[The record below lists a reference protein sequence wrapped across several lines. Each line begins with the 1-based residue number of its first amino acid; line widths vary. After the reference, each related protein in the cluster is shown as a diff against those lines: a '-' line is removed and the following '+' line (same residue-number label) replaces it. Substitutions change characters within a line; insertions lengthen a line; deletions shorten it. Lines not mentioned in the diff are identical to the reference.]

1 MGLLSRIFNTKT
13 NEIGIAA
20 ENKETNVIRH
30 YKEKY
35 EKMQKEGKKIDWREY
50 EKSIDAGW
58 PYPVAT
64 ERERESI
71 ESIDKQVLRKHAIN
85 ISSILRIYKSGC
97 MEEENDTGLT
107 AWRDE
112 EKVNYWKNV
121 LIEGAANG
129 DRTFQAA
136 LASSFDRVDGLIGG
150 WLTEAEKQQFIDL
163 YEQDLIADA
172 EAGDADA
179 MYAVAEFC
187 MGKADGVNEYRKMM
201 AEEAMNKGS
210 GDAAY
215 LCAEL
220 YKVDCLVKGTQ
231 WEYNEV
237 INYYKKGADCDNGA
251 MLGIMQELVAEAY
264 SVDDEGLP
272 RDIDKSVYYYNLA
285 ISNGNKQALD
295 GLKFMKEH
303 PELYR

>member
-13 NEIGIAA
+13 NEIGTAA
-20 ENKETNVIRH
+20 ENKETNAIRH

-35 EKMQKEGKKIDWREY
+35 QEMEREGKKIDWHEY

-64 ERERESI
+64 ECERESI
-71 ESIDKQVLRKHAIN
+71 ESRSRQVLRMHAVD
-85 ISSILRIYKSGC
+85 ISSILWSYKIGS
-97 MEEENDTGLT
+97 MEENNDTEYT
-107 AWRDE
+107 VWKDE
-112 EKVNYWKNV
+112 DKAEYWKNV

-163 YEQDLIADA
+163 YEQNLIVDA

-187 MGKADGVNEYRKMM
+187 IGKADGVNEYRKMM

-215 LCAEL
+215 LSAEL

-231 WEYNEV
+231 WEYSEV
-237 INYYKKGADCDNGA
+237 INYYKKGTDCDNGA
-251 MLGIMQELVAEAY
+251 MLGIMQELVA
-264 SVDDEGLP
+264 DEYKSDSGSFP
-272 RDIDKSVYYYNLA
+272 KDIDTAVYYYNLA
-285 ISNGNKQALD
+285 ASNGNKGAANQ
-295 GLKFMKEH
+295 LKFMEEN

>member
-13 NEIGIAA
+13 NEIGIAT

-35 EKMQKEGKKIDWREY
+35 QEMERMGKKIDWYEY

-64 ERERESI
+64 KCERESI
-71 ESIDKQVLRKHAIN
+71 ESRSRQVLRMHAVD
-85 ISSILRIYKSGC
+85 ISSILWSYKIGS
-97 MEEENDTGLT
+97 MEENNDTEYT
-107 AWRDE
+107 VWKDE
-112 EKVNYWKNV
+112 DKAEYWKNV

-136 LASSFDRVDGLIGG
+136 LISSFGYLDGLAGK
-150 WLTEAEKQQFIDL
+150 WLTEAEKQHFIDL

-172 EAGDADA
+172 EAGDVTA

-187 MGKADGVNEYRKMM
+187 IGKAANGSKHRKMM

-220 YKVDCLVKGTQ
+220 YKTECLFKSVLC
-231 WEYNEV
+231 EYDEV
-237 INYYKKGADCDNGA
+237 IKYYKRGADCDNGA
-251 MLGIMQELVAEAY
+251 MIGVMQELVAEAY

-272 RDIDKSVYYYNLA
+272 KDIDKSVYYYNLA
-285 ISNGNKQALD
+285 ISNGNKQALN

>member
-13 NEIGIAA
+13 NEIGTAA
-20 ENKETNVIRH
+20 ENKETNAIRH

-35 EKMQKEGKKIDWREY
+35 QEMEREGKKIDWHEY

-64 ERERESI
+64 ECERESI
-71 ESIDKQVLRKHAIN
+71 ESRSRQVLRMHAVD
-85 ISSILRIYKSGC
+85 ISSILWSYKIGS
-97 MEEENDTGLT
+97 MEENNDTEYT
-107 AWRDE
+107 VWKDE
-112 EKVNYWKNV
+112 DKAEYWKNV

-163 YEQDLIADA
+163 YEQNLIVDA

-187 MGKADGVNEYRKMM
+187 IGKADGVNEYRKMM

-215 LCAEL
+215 LSAEL
-220 YKVDCLVKGTQ
+220 YKVDCLVKGIQ

-237 INYYKKGADCDNGA
+237 IKYYKRGADCDNGA
-251 MLGIMQELVAEAY
+251 MIGVMQELVAEAY

-272 RDIDKSVYYYNLA
+272 KDIDKSVYYYNLA